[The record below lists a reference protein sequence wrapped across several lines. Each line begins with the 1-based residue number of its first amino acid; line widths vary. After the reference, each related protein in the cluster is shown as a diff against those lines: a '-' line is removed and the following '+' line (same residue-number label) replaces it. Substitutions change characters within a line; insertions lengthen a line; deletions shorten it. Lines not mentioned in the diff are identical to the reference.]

1 MKKQFLPILFAAASM
16 QASFVTSNGK
26 KAFGYEDAQVI
37 IRPNANLHLQ
47 GVYARV
53 LGTAGS
59 EKLYAF
65 GYNINGDH
73 EFYPKSKLI
82 SALGYDS
89 RWAALFEDTLPEGVL
104 AFRNETQ
111 AGINV
116 QILSD
121 FGVNQRPNFEAFAN
135 GSFAKAFY
143 PTTSGI
149 ILANGG
155 TTVSGQVAPL
165 SRDGVLPRDANGG
178 IKIYTEPTATSAD
191 TTAKTG
197 VAGWWAGRQTWEKG
211 LIVAGILGLVV
222 LALRKI
228 KI

>member
-1 MKKQFLPILFAAASM
+1 MKKQLLPIFLAAATL
-16 QASFVTSNGK
+16 QADFVTSNGK
-26 KAFGYEDAQVI
+26 KAFGYTDGQVI
-37 IRPNANLHLQ
+37 IRPNANLYLQ
-47 GVYARV
+47 GIYVRV
-53 LGTAGS
+53 LGEAGA

-65 GYNINGDH
+65 GYNVNESH
-73 EFYPKSKLI
+73 EFFPKSKLI

-89 RWAALFEDTLPEGVL
+89 RWATLFEETLPAEIL
-104 AFRNETQ
+104 ASRLETQ
-111 AGINV
+111 AGVSV
-116 QILSD
+116 QILEN
-121 FGVNQRPNFEAFAN
+121 FGLNERPLFESFAS

-149 ILANGG
+149 IIANGG

-165 SRDGVLPRDANGG
+165 SRSGELPRDANGAV
-178 IKIYTEPTATSAD
+178 KIFTETQTVSAD

-197 VAGWWAGRQTWEKG
+197 VSAWWAGRQTWEKG